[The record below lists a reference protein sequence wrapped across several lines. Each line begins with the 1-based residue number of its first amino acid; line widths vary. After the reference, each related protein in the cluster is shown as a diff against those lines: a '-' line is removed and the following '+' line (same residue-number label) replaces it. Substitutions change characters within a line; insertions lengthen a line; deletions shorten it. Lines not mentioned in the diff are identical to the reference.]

1 MIRPVLAFIVATLI
15 ALVCTPAAAQQPVVS
30 CIFDPVH
37 TRTVCENTPLNSTAA
52 EASHLFR
59 GGGAN
64 NSVPGLLSSIDVAN
78 WSGSANL
85 TVMLVDANAIP
96 GAGTLNACTASPNN
110 NSACILKWFSVATA
124 NGTAPGIFTRSWAPG
139 PVLHFQNGLVAL
151 CSTTGPTTFTP
162 SANCT
167 FSAEV
172 E

>member
-1 MIRPVLAFIVATLI
+1 MIRLVQAFII
-15 ALVCTPAAAQQPVVS
+15 AALLALCCESAFAQQSVIS
-30 CIFDPVH
+30 CIYDPIH

-52 EASHLFR
+52 ESSHVFR
-59 GGGAN
+59 GGGSN
-64 NSVPGLLSSIDVAN
+64 NSVQGLLSAFDVAN
-78 WSGSANL
+78 WSQTSNL
-85 TVMLVDANAIP
+85 TVMLVDANAAP

-110 NSACILKWFSVATA
+110 NSACILKWFAVATA

-139 PVLHFQNGLVAL
+139 PVLHFLNGLVAL
-151 CSTTGPTTFTP
+151 CSSTGPTTFTP